1 MLVTIRH
8 AKIEDAHVM
17 AEAEREIAKKPGFFC
32 SQPSELTDE
41 NVTNT
46 ILDFI
51 KNKTGVYLIAEYQ
64 NEIVGHAF
72 LEPFK
77 LESLRHIADLNIA
90 VHLGWQRKGIGK
102 KLLEHLIEWAKRSGG
117 LEKIQL
123 NVRASNFSAISL
135 YQKMGFKEEG
145 RIKNRV
151 KIKDHYI
158 DDLIMGLDLRDQYQ
172 ANLDGHDVAIREME
186 KKNINCLIETFC
198 FPWSSVEAT
207 TIKWEQYY
215 KQHQE
220 QIRVVYLIEKQRQII
235 GYASLLRNSS
245 YPDFMNN
252 GIPEINDVWIS
263 AEHRGKG
270 FSKKLVLYLE
280 KIAQQ
285 ENHKQI
291 GIGVGLY
298 KDYGRAQK
306 LYVDLGYV
314 PDGQGATYKYLPVVP
329 GESYPL
335 GDDLIIWLK
344 KDLS

>member
-1 MLVTIRH
+1 MIVKIRH
-8 AKIEDAHVM
+8 AEIEDAHVI

-41 NVTNT
+41 NVINT
-46 ILDFI
+46 ISDFI
-51 KNKTGVYLIAEYQ
+51 KNKTGVYLVAEYE

-72 LEPFK
+72 LEFFK
-77 LESLRHIADLNIA
+77 LASLRHIADLNIA
-90 VHLGWQRKGIGK
+90 VHLGWQRKGVGK
-102 KLLEHLIEWAKRSGG
+102 KLLEHLIEWARRSGG

-135 YQKMGFKEEG
+135 YRKMGFKEEG

-158 DDLIMGLDLRDQYQ
+158 DDVIMGLDLLNQHQ
-172 ANLDGHDVAIREME
+172 ASPQEHDAIIREMQ
-186 KKNINCLIETFC
+186 KKDVHCLIETFC

-215 KQHQE
+215 KEHQE
-220 QIRVVYLIEKQRQII
+220 QIRVVYLIEKQMQII
-235 GYASLLRNSS
+235 GYASLLKDSN
-245 YPDFMNN
+245 YPDFTNN

-263 AEHRGKG
+263 AEHREKG
-270 FSKKLVLYLE
+270 FGKKLVLYLE
-280 KIAQQ
+280 KMAQQ
-285 ENHKQI
+285 ENYKQI

-306 LYVDLGYV
+306 LYVHLGYV
-314 PDGQGATYKYLPVVP
+314 PDGQGVTYKYLPVVP
-329 GESYPL
+329 GESYPID
-335 GDDLIIWLK
+335 DDLIIWLK